1 MIGRFKNSRP
11 RLFCLHAQCAQLH
24 EEKIDGCGLK
34 IFREMAKEVRFNKFS
49 LIILITLGV
58 VVSLFIISKME
69 NYSEEHIKLSELIS
83 ASIDLA
89 QRGGKRVVEVRSMS
103 DSEIGQLSKGRT
115 KEGKKE
121 YVTIGDKV
129 GRKVNSLTSNSIT
142 FLS

>member
-1 MIGRFKNSRP
+1 
-11 RLFCLHAQCAQLH
+11 
-24 EEKIDGCGLK
+24 
-34 IFREMAKEVRFNKFS
+34 MAKEVRFNKFS

-58 VVSLFIISKME
+58 VVSLFIISKMGRQQ

-121 YVTIGDKV
+121 YVTIGDQV